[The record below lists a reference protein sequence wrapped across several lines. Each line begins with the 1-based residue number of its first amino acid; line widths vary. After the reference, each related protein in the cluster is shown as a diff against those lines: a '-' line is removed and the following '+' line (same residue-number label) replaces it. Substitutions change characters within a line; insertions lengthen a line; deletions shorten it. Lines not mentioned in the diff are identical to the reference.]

1 MRIEPVERRTP
12 DGRVY
17 SVRAGRAGDTGR
29 VLDHAWK
36 VHTEECEAFITEA
49 DEIVLTAEQLRGTLR
64 RMREA
69 DNSMFLLAE
78 ADKVV
83 IGTLSVEGGL
93 YRKVKH
99 NAVLGI
105 SVRREWRR
113 QSVARALLEV
123 AQRAARESGI
133 LRRLTLTVFET
144 NEPAVRLYESLGY
157 RVEGRRRGGVRL
169 SSGYVDELI
178 MALEVADR

>member
-17 SVRAGRAGDTGR
+17 FVRAARAGDTGR
-29 VLDHAWK
+29 VLDHAWRI
-36 VHTEECEAFITEA
+36 HTDERESVITES
-49 DEIVLTAEQLRGTLR
+49 DEIQLAAEQLRGTLR

-69 DNSMFLLAE
+69 DNSVFLLAE
-78 ADKVV
+78 VDGAV
-83 IGTLSVEGGL
+83 IGTLAVEGGR

-113 QSVARALLEV
+113 QGVARELMEV
-123 AQRAARESGI
+123 AQRAARASGI

-178 MALEVADR
+178 MALEVVDP